1 MVINMSELFTVD
13 GTVKTYEVP
22 LEMSEVI
29 WKRKKHPIVSKQPV
43 ELRLTH
49 EGDRKI
55 AITAKV
61 SLVLEMPCDRCLD
74 SVKVPMDL
82 DFERN
87 VDANASS
94 EERIAQLDEQS
105 YIDGYHLDV
114 DGMVLDEMM
123 TDIPDKVLCREDCKG
138 VCPKCGVNLNHQTCN
153 CDRTELDPRMSI
165 IREIFAKNNRTDS

>member
-22 LEMSEVI
+22 LEMSEVV
-29 WKRKKHPIVSKQPV
+29 WKRKKYPIVSKQPV

-87 VDANASS
+87 VDANASA

-114 DGMVLDEMM
+114 DGMVLD
-123 TDIPDKVLCREDCKG
+123 

>member
-29 WKRKKHPIVSKQPV
+29 WKRKKYPIVSKQPV

-74 SVKVPMDL
+74 SVKALPTPSYSFKMT
-82 DFERN
+82 FPT
-87 VDANASS
+87 NASQTSTSHGPYGISLASTFPMKLMS
-94 EERIAQLDEQS
+94 EHS
-105 YIDGYHLDV
+105 
-114 DGMVLDEMM
+114 
-123 TDIPDKVLCREDCKG
+123 
-138 VCPKCGVNLNHQTCN
+138 
-153 CDRTELDPRMSI
+153 
-165 IREIFAKNNRTDS
+165 FNNG

>member
-29 WKRKKHPIVSKQPV
+29 WKRKKYPIVSKQPV

-61 SLVLEMPCDRCLD
+61 ALVLEMPCDRCLD
-74 SVKVPMDL
+74 SVKVPMNL

-87 VDANASS
+87 VSHS
-94 EERIAQLDEQS
+94 W
-105 YIDGYHLDV
+105 
-114 DGMVLDEMM
+114 
-123 TDIPDKVLCREDCKG
+123 
-138 VCPKCGVNLNHQTCN
+138 
-153 CDRTELDPRMSI
+153 MSNPTLTGI
-165 IREIFAKNNRTDS
+165 IWT